1 LELAE
6 IASAPYQRNQI
17 NVPDYNG
24 LPSIRQ
30 KLIDMICD
38 STCLTT
44 SWDGVRLSCR
54 PETEAGSELRSPYDK
69 IPPWIRMSLS
79 CVRVF
84 VRVYLFLWSFTYI
97 TIVSALV

>member
-1 LELAE
+1 VIVIAIGRWLDKLELAE

-44 SWDGVRLSCR
+44 S
-54 PETEAGSELRSPYDK
+54 
-69 IPPWIRMSLS
+69 
-79 CVRVF
+79 
-84 VRVYLFLWSFTYI
+84 
-97 TIVSALV
+97 